1 MPKHEMMI
9 LQCGFI
15 HKHLANSEI
24 CRNFVNGIN
33 IRTK

>member
-1 MPKHEMMI
+1 MMI

-33 IRTK
+33 IKD